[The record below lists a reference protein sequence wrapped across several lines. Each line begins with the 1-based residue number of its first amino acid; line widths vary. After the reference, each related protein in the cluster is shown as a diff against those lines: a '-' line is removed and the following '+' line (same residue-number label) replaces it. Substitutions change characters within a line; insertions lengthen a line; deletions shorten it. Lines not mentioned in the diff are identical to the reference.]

1 MNNQNICQERSG
13 FLIRRPCNEPATVL
27 CEPCNKYVCQKCTR
41 IHQGKRLCI
50 TCVKSFDDYR
60 GYHNDPYFY
69 GHNHYN
75 GWGRYDR
82 SYSSS
87 GSGGSGSAA
96 EASCGGGDEAD
107 IGDAAAVAAVSEAG
121 CGGGD
126 EAGPQ
131 ENEMAVASEEA
142 GCGGGDEFD
151 SNDFTEADGE
161 ALADFG
167 DEGFETDVEGS

>member
-1 MNNQNICQERSG
+1 MNIQNICQQRSG
-13 FLIRRPCNEPATVL
+13 FLIRRRCNEPATVL

-126 EAGPQ
+126 E
-131 ENEMAVASEEA
+131 
-142 GCGGGDEFD
+142 FD

>member
-1 MNNQNICQERSG
+1 MYKRQ
-13 FLIRRPCNEPATVL
+13 
-27 CEPCNKYVCQKCTR
+27 CNKYVCQKCTR

-167 DEGFETDVEGS
+167 DEGFETDVAVSYTHQTLQTKRIV